1 MGCAYDNREHQQK
14 LVEKHGYAS
23 KVEKHHKKH
32 HHHHDEHEHHHH
44 HEEGCCCGH
53 HHHHEHND
61 GCSCGHH
68 HHSGKKEIITL
79 LIRAT
84 ISIILLV
91 VSFFIEGIFQIITL
105 SVSYIVIAYDILF
118 NAFKNIIKGKL
129 FDENFLMTL
138 ASLTALI
145 VFFINKEAGID
156 GFDGVLVI
164 LLYQVGEFFQHY
176 AADKSTKSISS
187 MLELNVK
194 NVTRISDNKEESIEL
209 KDIKV
214 DDILL
219 VKPGETI
226 PTDGLIVYGSSSLNT
241 SSLTGESKPLDVGL
255 NDKVLS
261 GYINNDGILH
271 IKATTIYSESTSSKV
286 MKMINEASKKQASGE
301 RFITKFAKIYTP
313 IVIGISLII
322 MFIIPLIL
330 GFEKHFTT
338 FLYKGLS
345 VMVISCPCALVI
357 SIPLSYFMGIG
368 RSAKNAILVKGGSYL
383 EILSN
388 VDVIALDKTGTLTK
402 GSFEVY
408 EINGTNIELLQE
420 VIYAFEKNSTHP
432 IGISLTNYLKEKVQV
447 QEVKDLINIPGLGMK
462 GFYNNKEVLI
472 GNLKLL
478 KENNI
483 DVELVNKVGSVVY
496 VSYDNKYLGYALIK
510 DGLKDE
516 CINSIKELKNK
527 YEVCLISGDNKESVK
542 EVADILKIDNYHYE
556 KLPQEKD
563 QLVKRLNEQ
572 QTVVY
577 VGDGIN
583 DATCLLNAD
592 VGIAMKSLGSDIAI
606 NASDV
611 VIMDDK
617 VSSINKAIK
626 IAKKTM
632 KVVKT
637 NIILSIS
644 LKVLVMI
651 LALIIRLP
659 MFVAII
665 ADVGVCLLAILNS
678 LTIMYG
684 KIK

>member
-14 LVEKHGYAS
+14 LVAKHGYGS

-32 HHHHDEHEHHHH
+32 HHHEHEHHH

-53 HHHHEHND
+53 HHHHEHSD
-61 GCSCGHH
+61 GCSCGH

-79 LIRAT
+79 LIRAI

-91 VSFFIEGIFQIITL
+91 VSFFIEGIYQIVTL
-105 SVSYIVIAYDILF
+105 SVSYIVIAYDIIF

-145 VFFINKEAGID
+145 VFFVNKEAGID

-164 LLYQVGEFFQHY
+164 LLYQIGEFFQHY
-176 AADKSTKSISS
+176 AADKSKKSISS

-219 VKPGETI
+219 VKPGETV
-226 PTDGLIVYGSSSLNT
+226 PTDGIVIYGNSSLNT
-241 SSLTGESKPLDVGL
+241 SSLTGESKPLDVGV

-271 IKATTIYSESTSSKV
+271 IKATTIYEESTSSKV

-322 MFIIPLIL
+322 MFVIPLIL
-330 GFEKHFTT
+330 GFEEHFTT

-408 EINGTNIELLQE
+408 EINGNDMELLQE

-432 IGISLTNYLKEKVQV
+432 IGISLSNYLKDKVKV

-462 GFYNNKEVLI
+462 GIYNDKEVLI

-483 DVELVNKVGSVVY
+483 EVEEVNKVGSTVY
-496 VSYDNKYLGYALIK
+496 VSYDNKYLGYAIIK
-510 DGLKDE
+510 DGLKDD
-516 CINSIKELKNK
+516 CVSSIKELKNK

-542 EVADILKIDNYHYE
+542 EVANILNIDNYHYE
-556 KLPQEKD
+556 KLPYEKD

-626 IAKKTM
+626 IANKTM

-637 NIILSIS
+637 NIILSIA
-644 LKVLVMI
+644 LKVLVMV
-651 LALIIRLP
+651 LALIIKLP

-684 KIK
+684 KIR

>member
-1 MGCAYDNREHQQK
+1 MGCAYENREHQQK

-23 KVEKHHKKH
+23 KLEKHHKKH
-32 HHHHDEHEHHHH
+32 HHHHDEHEHHH

-79 LIRAT
+79 LIRAI

-91 VSFFIEGIFQIITL
+91 VSFFIEGIYQIITL

-176 AADKSTKSISS
+176 ASDKSKKSISS

-226 PTDGLIVYGSSSLNT
+226 PTDGLIVYGNSSLNT
-241 SSLTGESKPLDVGL
+241 SSLTGESKPLDVGV

-313 IVIGISLII
+313 IVIAISLFI
-322 MFIIPLIL
+322 MFVIPIIL
-330 GFEKHFTT
+330 GFEEHFTT

-462 GFYNNKEVLI
+462 GTYNNKEVLI

-542 EVADILKIDNYHYE
+542 EVANILKIDNYHYE

-626 IAKKTM
+626 IANKTM

>member
-1 MGCAYDNREHQQK
+1 
-14 LVEKHGYAS
+14 
-23 KVEKHHKKH
+23 
-32 HHHHDEHEHHHH
+32 
-44 HEEGCCCGH
+44 
-53 HHHHEHND
+53 
-61 GCSCGHH
+61 
-68 HHSGKKEIITL
+68 
-79 LIRAT
+79 
-84 ISIILLV
+84 
-91 VSFFIEGIFQIITL
+91 
-105 SVSYIVIAYDILF
+105 
-118 NAFKNIIKGKL
+118 
-129 FDENFLMTL
+129 
-138 ASLTALI
+138 
-145 VFFINKEAGID
+145 
-156 GFDGVLVI
+156 
-164 LLYQVGEFFQHY
+164 
-176 AADKSTKSISS
+176 
-187 MLELNVK
+187 
-194 NVTRISDNKEESIEL
+194 
-209 KDIKV
+209 
-214 DDILL
+214 
-219 VKPGETI
+219 
-226 PTDGLIVYGSSSLNT
+226 
-241 SSLTGESKPLDVGL
+241 
-255 NDKVLS
+255 
-261 GYINNDGILH
+261 
-271 IKATTIYSESTSSKV
+271 
-286 MKMINEASKKQASGE
+286 MK
-301 RFITKFAKIYTP
+301 
-313 IVIGISLII
+313 
-322 MFIIPLIL
+322 
-330 GFEKHFTT
+330 
-338 FLYKGLS
+338 
-345 VMVISCPCALVI
+345 
-357 SIPLSYFMGIG
+357 
-368 RSAKNAILVKGGSYL
+368 
-383 EILSN
+383 
-388 VDVIALDKTGTLTK
+388 
-402 GSFEVY
+402 
-408 EINGTNIELLQE
+408 
-420 VIYAFEKNSTHP
+420 
-432 IGISLTNYLKEKVQV
+432 
-447 QEVKDLINIPGLGMK
+447 
-462 GFYNNKEVLI
+462 
-472 GNLKLL
+472 KLL

-572 QTVVY
+572 ETIVY

-592 VGIAMKSLGSDIAI
+592 VGIAMKSLGSDIAL